1 MHTDKYKTLFLALT
15 FKYLIL
21 SSLSYGQSARVD
33 SLRTVAR
40 STDNDSIRF
49 EALISLSENIADD
62 STALLTVY
70 DAYHLAEKNG
80 DKSLTAKAQYE
91 LGFFYYERFTVGDSA
106 KKYFLDAIESYK
118 ALNDSL
124 GELKSR
130 YGYSLILD
138 DKGQMKEAID
148 QLLIALNIAEL
159 TQDSVQMTRILNVI
173 GNINNYLGYHEVAVN
188 YYEKSAELARLIGD
202 QLSEVIVLY
211 NTSIIYGEDGD
222 YERELASL
230 QRGLE
235 LTRQIG
241 DVEFEASVLNR
252 IGSTYKDLKQL
263 DSAIH
268 YLKISEVM
276 YDSLAKTSTPG
287 AQSNQGFNFQAL
299 GQYYE
304 TIDEPALAIKYF
316 KKALEVG
323 QKVESSQLI
332 LNNSEYISGVY
343 ESIGNYKDALHY
355 YRMSTQLSDSIFT
368 EENTLKLNEVQAK
381 YENAKQIVENEQLR
395 SAAHQQ
401 DIVIQKQRLYNI
413 FFAVITAII
422 LVSAF
427 FLLLAYRKIVK
438 QKKAAEDDRTTIKK
452 QSAQLEHNARLK
464 SQFFSNIAHEL
475 RTPLTILL
483 GMIDSMTKKGVD
495 HFDKADFSKL
505 QLAKSNGIKIQNL
518 IDEIFEL
525 TKSEAHKLKLMAKP
539 VEVLPLMERIVFS
552 FHSLAEDKRIDLNIS
567 YNQVHGIYANI
578 DQPKFEKII
587 NNLIV
592 NALKF
597 TENGG
602 TITVKL
608 GLKGDKLLTIS
619 VADTGVGIPADE
631 LEFVFDRFFQ
641 VSTGDN
647 AANPGTGLGLAMA
660 KELTKLHNG
669 EISVKSEV
677 GKGTTFSLEFP
688 VVEALPELLE
698 AEESEDADI
707 ATDQLLD
714 GIIQDIKKI
723 ENGKVLIVEDN
734 QDMRK
739 YLVSIF
745 EDYFTM
751 VTARNGREALR
762 VLETQQVNLIIS
774 DLMMP
779 EMNGT
784 ELLVALKNNPK
795 YRPIPVIMLTAKTDE
810 HQKLDAL
817 KLGVDDYLTKP
828 FSADE
833 VLARANNLIRNH
845 LQRTEYSESKE
856 PETAEVADDDNLIKR
871 ITVHV
876 KEHIGEYNITVSDIA
891 HQMALSERQLYRK
904 VNALTGLTPNQLI
917 REIKLREAMEKLNTK
932 SVTKV
937 SVLAKEVGFESSAY
951 FSKLFYAR
959 FGKKPQEII

>member
-1 MHTDKYKTLFLALT
+1 MF
-15 FKYLIL
+15 FCLIQSL
-21 SSLSYGQSARVD
+21 VSSGQSGKVD
-33 SLRTVAR
+33 SLNQIINSA
-40 STDNDSIRF
+40 DSDSLRF
-49 EALISLSENIADD
+49 EALIALSEITIAD
-62 STALLTVY
+62 STALSTIY
-70 DAYHLAEKNG
+70 DAFALATKTG
-80 DKSLTAKAQYE
+80 DPTLIASAEYA
-91 LGFFYYERFTVGDSA
+91 LGFFYYERLIVGDSA
-106 KKYFLDAIESYK
+106 KKYFLNAIESYK
-118 ALNDSL
+118 AQNDSS
-124 GELKSR
+124 GELRSR

-138 DKGQMKEAID
+138 DLGQMKEAID
-148 QLLIALNIAEL
+148 QLLITLEIAEL
-159 TQDSVQMTRILNVI
+159 TKDSTQMTKVLNVI
-173 GNINNYLGYHEVAVN
+173 GNINNYLGYHEIAVN
-188 YYEKSAELARLIGD
+188 YYEKSAEIARLQGD
-202 QLSEVIVLY
+202 QLSEAIVLY
-211 NTSIIYGEDGD
+211 NTSIIYGEDGE
-222 YERELASL
+222 YTRELASL

-235 LTRQIG
+235 LTQEIG
-241 DVEFEASVLNR
+241 DIEFEASILNR
-252 IGSTYKDLKQL
+252 IGSTYKDLDQL
-263 DSAIH
+263 DTAIY
-268 YLKISEVM
+268 YLKTSEQM
-276 YDSLAKTSTPG
+276 YDSLARTPTSG

-304 TIDEPALAIKYF
+304 YIGDPTSAIKYF
-316 KKALEVG
+316 KKALAVG
-323 QKVESSQLI
+323 QKVESTQLI
-332 LNNSEYISGVY
+332 INNTEYVSGVY
-343 ESIGNYKDALHY
+343 ESIGNYRDALNY
-355 YRMSTQLSDSIFT
+355 FRMSALLSDSVFT

-381 YENAKQIVENEQLR
+381 YENAKQIAENEQLR
-395 SAAHQQ
+395 SAANEQ
-401 DIVIQKQRLYNI
+401 DIVIQKQRLYNV
-413 FFAVITAII
+413 FFAVITVII
-422 LVSAF
+422 IVSAF
-427 FLLLAYRKIVK
+427 FLLLAYRKIVR

-452 QSAQLEHNARLK
+452 QSVQLEHNARLK

-483 GMIDSMTKKGVD
+483 GMIDGMTKKGIG
-495 HFDKADFSKL
+495 HFDQADFSKL

-525 TKSEAHKLKLMAKP
+525 TKSEAHKLKFIAKP
-539 VEVLPLMERIVFS
+539 IEILPLMERIVFS
-552 FHSLAEDKRIDLNIS
+552 FHSLAEDKNIDLNIS

-608 GLKGDKLLTIS
+608 GLKSDKLLTIE

-631 LEFVFDRFFQ
+631 IEFVFDRFFQ

-677 GKGTTFSLEFP
+677 SKGTIFSLVFP

-698 AEESEDADI
+698 TAESEEADI
-707 ATDQLLD
+707 VTDQLLD

-723 ENGKVLIVEDN
+723 ENGRVLIVEDN

-751 VTARNGREALR
+751 VTSRNGREALR
-762 VLETQQVNLIIS
+762 MLETQQVNLIIS

-784 ELLVALKNNPK
+784 ELLVALKNSPK
-795 YRPIPVIMLTAKTDE
+795 YRHIPVIMLTAKTDE

-833 VLARANNLIRNH
+833 VLARANNLVRNH
-845 LQRTEYSESKE
+845 LQRTEYSES
-856 PETAEVADDDNLIKR
+856 ETTETEVADDDNLIKR
-871 ITVHV
+871 ITLHV
-876 KEHIGEYNITVSDIA
+876 KENIGDYNITVSDIA

-917 REIKLREAMEKLNTK
+917 REIKLREAMEKLNSK

-937 SVLAKEVGFESSAY
+937 SALAKEVGFESSAY
-951 FSKLFYAR
+951 FSKLFYVR

>member
-1 MHTDKYKTLFLALT
+1 MSL
-15 FKYLIL
+15 L
-21 SSLSYGQSARVD
+21 SFGQSTEAD
-33 SLRTVAR
+33 SIQSFIG
-40 STDNDSIRF
+40 STDNDSLRF
-49 EALISLSENIADD
+49 EALINLSETVTDNT
-62 STALLTVY
+62 TAR
-70 DAYHLAEKNG
+70 DAIYNAFRLAEEMG
-80 DKSLTAKAQYE
+80 DRALVAKAQYN
-91 LGFFYYERFTVGDSA
+91 LGFFYYERLIDSDSA
-106 KKYFLDAIESYK
+106 KKYFLSAIDGYK
-118 ALNDSL
+118 AQNDSS

-138 DKGQMKEAID
+138 DLGQMKEAID
-148 QLLIALNIAEL
+148 ELLLTLEIAEL
-159 TQDSVQMTRILNVI
+159 TKDSSEMTKILNVI
-173 GNINNYLGYHEVAVN
+173 GNINNYLGYHEIAIN
-188 YYEKSAELARLIGD
+188 YYEKSAEMAGFLGD
-202 QLSEVIVLY
+202 LMSEAIVVY
-211 NTSIIYGEDGD
+211 NTSIIYGEDEE
-222 YERELASL
+222 YARELASL
-230 QRGLE
+230 QRGLAIVKE
-235 LTRQIG
+235 VG
-241 DVEFEASVLNR
+241 DVEFEASYLNR
-252 IGSTYKDLKQL
+252 IGSTYKDLDQL
-263 DSAIH
+263 DSAI
-268 YLKISEVM
+268 YFLKTSEQM
-276 YDSLAKTSTPG
+276 YDSLARTPTPG

-304 TIDEPALAIKYF
+304 YIGDPTSAIKYF
-316 KKALEVG
+316 KKALAVG
-323 QKVESSQLI
+323 KKVESTQLI
-332 LNNSEYISGVY
+332 INNTEYVSAVY
-343 ESIGNYKDALHY
+343 ESIGNYKDALNY
-355 YRMSTQLSDSIFT
+355 YRISALLSDSIFT

-381 YENAKQIVENEQLR
+381 YENAKQVAENEQLR
-395 SAAHQQ
+395 SAANEQ

-413 FFAVITAII
+413 FFAVITVII
-422 LVSAF
+422 IVSAF
-427 FLLLAYRKIVK
+427 FLLLAYRKIVR

-452 QSAQLEHNARLK
+452 QSVQLEHNARLK

-483 GMIDSMTKKGVD
+483 GMIDGMTKKGIG
-495 HFDKADFSKL
+495 HFGQADFSKL
-505 QLAKSNGIKIQNL
+505 QLAKSNGVKIQNL

-525 TKSEAHKLKLMAKP
+525 TKSEAHKLKLIAKP
-539 VEVLPLMERIVFS
+539 IEVLPLMERIVFS
-552 FHSLAEDKRIDLNIS
+552 FHSLAEDKNIDLNIS

-602 TITVKL
+602 SITVKL
-608 GLKGDKLLTIS
+608 GLKSDKLLTIE
-619 VADTGVGIPADE
+619 VVDTGVGIPADE
-631 LEFVFDRFFQ
+631 IEFVFDRFFQ

-677 GKGTTFSLEFP
+677 GKGTTFSLAFP

-698 AEESEDADI
+698 TAEPEEADI

-723 ENGKVLIVEDN
+723 ENGRVLIVEDN

-762 VLETQQVNLIIS
+762 MLETQQVDLIIS

-795 YRPIPVIMLTAKTDE
+795 YRHIPVIMLTAKTDE

-845 LQRTEYSESKE
+845 LQRTEYSESEE
-856 PETAEVADDDNLIKR
+856 PENEVADDDNLIKR
-871 ITVHV
+871 ITLYV
-876 KEHIGEYNITVSDIA
+876 KENIGDYNITVSDIA

-917 REIKLREAMEKLNTK
+917 REIKLREAMEKLNAK

-937 SVLAKEVGFESSAY
+937 SALAKEVGFESSAY